1 MVCSTVPFL
10 PPSRKVTF
18 GIAGDRSVPAQPAEC
33 VDHAAAGEA
42 DRDRQPAL
50 VAGRA
55 QGSQVPAASGA
66 FSGAVQAEHEG
77 QAFWVGE
84 WAGFL
89 RRDGSRQPL
98 DLPYSYV
105 IHASE
110 DKKGVESPHAH
121 VIVPAMDRDRERP
134 FNVYPK
140 DTQHTREVAQRETEC
155 IFGLERLRDRVFEHH
170 VGPDPEREHEPQP
183 QRDWQPSFPGR
194 ELDRDFHG
202 RC

>member
-1 MVCSTVPFL
+1 M
-10 PPSRKVTF
+10 
-18 GIAGDRSVPAQPAEC
+18 
-33 VDHAAAGEA
+33 
-42 DRDRQPAL
+42 
-50 VAGRA
+50 
-55 QGSQVPAASGA
+55 
-66 FSGAVQAEHEG
+66 
-77 QAFWVGE
+77 
-84 WAGFL
+84 
-89 RRDGSRQPL
+89 
-98 DLPYSYV
+98 

-134 FNVYPK
+134 FNVYPS
-140 DTQHTREVAQRETEC
+140 DTQHTREVAQRETER

-183 QRDWQPSFPGR
+183 QRDWQPSFPSR